1 MLFQHFRALSTLNES
16 NQITKIIGFAEFS
29 YTGNALNYV
38 KKPRKNDLKKT
49 RQLSF

>member
-1 MLFQHFRALSTLNES
+1 MFQHFRAFFTLNES

-29 YTGNALNYV
+29 YTGNAYASQ